1 MTSALDDSSL
11 SSNQDTNQF
20 SNYETQLSDPNET
33 QLSDPTHIG
42 PNAQVIWLIV
52 GQEILDGDV
61 GGGFLEIQTCSNFIL
76 LLFFFQ
82 IW

>member
-1 MTSALDDSSL
+1 MTSTPDNNSL
-11 SSNQDTNQF
+11 SSDQDTNQF

-52 GQEILDGDV
+52 DQEILDGDV
-61 GGGFLEIQTCSNFIL
+61 GGGFPRNTNLQ
-76 LLFFFQ
+76 
-82 IW
+82 